1 MPNQPTNLPLPTLPW
16 HDEADVLGVR
26 IRVHFFD
33 PAEADAAP
41 DFVARQLP
49 ILAGSRTS
57 LLAPEGQRQSYRA
70 GALLAQPDAVL
81 AHGDGLLCLAYK
93 GGDGRLV
100 QRTLWQTQWRVDV
113 MLQCIANAMAVAGQT
128 QRATAALWRGT
139 NLLAQFDPGVAVL
152 ECLATNVGAARHYWR
167 ELQVVSPAQL
177 AAFCEPRLRALPGLA
192 ASAAG
197 IGRGAGRDDSV
208 PD

>member
-1 MPNQPTNLPLPTLPW
+1 MTIPPTNPPTGNLPW

-33 PAEADAAP
+33 AAEADAAP
-41 DFVARQLP
+41 DFVSRRLP
-49 ILAGSRTS
+49 ILAGSGAA

-81 AHGDGLLCLAYK
+81 AHGNGLLCLSHK

-113 MLQCIANAMAVAGQT
+113 MLQCIASAMAVAGQT
-128 QRATAALWRGT
+128 QRPTAALWRGT

-152 ECLATNVGAARHYWR
+152 ECLATNVSAARHYWR

-192 ASAAG
+192 ASAPGMASAG
-197 IGRGAGRDDSV
+197 VRDDSV